1 MDDYS
6 QDFIALVPEINELAI
21 QIKKMYNNKQKE
33 NNNSGGAATILEQ
46 DEMDEYVIQPD
57 QIYKNECTL
66 IPTAPKLPEQ
76 ELKKI
81 NSNISKLFCSIQE
94 IKSEQTKIYH
104 ELRTLNN
111 LIEDENRAELDML
124 NEKISQIV
132 TRLEKQI
139 SQKINEEKQ
148 FIKSEIDQITLENS
162 PDLNLQ
168 KLKELCKKVTQL
180 ESLD

>member
-21 QIKKMYNNKQKE
+21 QIKKMYLNKQKE
-33 NNNSGGAATILEQ
+33 INNNGGSSSILEN
-46 DEMDEYVIQPD
+46 DEADEYAPE
-57 QIYKNECTL
+57 QIDEKECTL
-66 IPTAPKLPEQ
+66 IPTTSKLPEQ

-94 IKSEQTKIYH
+94 IKSEQTKIYQ

-124 NEKISQIV
+124 NEKISHIV

-148 FIKSEIDQITLENS
+148 FIKHEIDQITSENS
-162 PDLNLQ
+162 PDLNLK

-180 ESLD
+180 ESFA